1 MNEARFM
8 KNTAPGVVMPYN
20 PAVMKVSPHVA
31 ECTAEGVLIGRAP
44 VAENTMLERITELQA
59 KFEQETLRSGRFETA
74 AQNALAEVE
83 RLTGENQAL
92 AEENAALRE
101 KVAKLEAAAPP
112 LSERLNAMKVAELRQ
127 LAVERGIEKPDDL
140 KKEELIAAIIAQG
153 EK

>member
-1 MNEARFM
+1 M
-8 KNTAPGVVMPYN
+8 
-20 PAVMKVSPHVA
+20 
-31 ECTAEGVLIGRAP
+31 
-44 VAENTMLERITELQA
+44 
-59 KFEQETLRSGRFETA
+59 
-74 AQNALAEVE
+74 E

-127 LAVERGIEKPDDL
+127 LAAERGIEKPDDL